1 MTYGSPNDGWQNPGP
16 GAAAANPYGQQ
27 YSQSSNATTA
37 LIVAIVS
44 WLVCCCIPSPVAL
57 YLGKKE
63 LAAIDQGL
71 VDPAERGKA
80 KAAYIIG
87 IIGTVLLVLGIL
99 FYGIAFIVSLGSS

>member
-37 LIVAIVS
+37 LIVAIAGF
-44 WLVCCCIPSPVAL
+44 VCCQLAAPVAL

-63 LAAIDQGL
+63 VEAIDQGL

-80 KAAYIIG
+80 KAAYILG
-87 IIGTVLLVLGIL
+87 IIGTVLLVLVVL
-99 FYGIAFIVSLGSS
+99 FYGVALIGGLASS